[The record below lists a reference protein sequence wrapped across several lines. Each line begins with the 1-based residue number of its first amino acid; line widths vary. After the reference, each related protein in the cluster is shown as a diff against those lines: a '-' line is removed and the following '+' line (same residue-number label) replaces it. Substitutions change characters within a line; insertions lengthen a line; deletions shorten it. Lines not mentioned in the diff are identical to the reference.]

1 MSQANQPQ
9 SSQSEVHPLTRI
21 ANLEKKVAQLER
33 RIAELESAKAPLSSL
48 FSTTP
53 ASVPDKSPDDKFFE
67 IVSIDTKVIEAN
79 DSWTKVAWK
88 LVVQSLS
95 NAPLA
100 FHASIE
106 FLDGDGFI
114 VDDTPASNLILP
126 AKNQETYTGY
136 TLIDAALM
144 QNISSIRAQLQL
156 A

>member
-1 MSQANQPQ
+1 MPEANQPK
-9 SSQSEVHPLTRI
+9 SSQSEIHPLTRI
-21 ANLEKKVAQLER
+21 ANLEEKVARLEQ
-33 RIAELESAKAPLSSL
+33 RITELESAKALLSL
-48 FSTTP
+48 PFSTPP
-53 ASVPDKSPDDKFFE
+53 ASVPDKPPDGNLFE

-95 NAPLA
+95 NTPIA

-114 VDDTPASNLILP
+114 VDDTSAPNLVLP
-126 AKNQETYTGY
+126 AKNQQTYTGY
-136 TLIDAALM
+136 TLIDAPLM
-144 QNISSIRAQLQL
+144 ENISSIRAQLQL